1 MKRHPSLAHLSR
13 DHHGALLLARL
24 LQKDAPAYKGMP
36 TDTSGKAAYA
46 FKFYNDELI
55 KHFASEEAALK
66 IVTGISGTLDGLIA
80 TIFQEHQHLRISFQS
95 ISAHPQQQTYLDELG
110 KALEKH
116 VRKEERELF
125 PMMEADCDEPLLEK
139 INQLLSDHL

>member
-24 LQKDAPAYKGMP
+24 LQKDAPAYTGMP
-36 TDTSGKAAYA
+36 SDTTGKAAYA
-46 FKFYNDELI
+46 LKFYNDELI
-55 KHFASEEAALK
+55 QHFASEEAALK
-66 IVTGISGTLDGLIA
+66 IVTGIDGTLDELIA
-80 TIFQEHQHLRISFQS
+80 TIFQEHQHLHASFQS
-95 ISAHPQQQTYLDELG
+95 ISDHPQLQTQLDELG

-125 PMMEADCDEPLLEK
+125 PMIEANSNEQLLEK
-139 INQLLSDHL
+139 INQLLSPHL